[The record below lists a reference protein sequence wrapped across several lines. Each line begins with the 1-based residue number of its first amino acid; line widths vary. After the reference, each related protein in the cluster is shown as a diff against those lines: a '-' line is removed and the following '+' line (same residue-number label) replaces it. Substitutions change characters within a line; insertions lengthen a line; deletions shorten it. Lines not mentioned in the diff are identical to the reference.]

1 MTETMA
7 KVLIVD
13 DQGAVRTAL
22 EVLFQIHGLETLC
35 AATPQEALALIAN
48 EDVGVV
54 VQDMNFSEDTTSGQE
69 GIALFRKIRELDP
82 DLPVLLMTAW
92 TSLETAVELVKEGAA
107 DYIGKPW
114 DDAKLVVSVQ
124 NLLRLYEL
132 QRENVRL
139 RSRTERERSDV
150 GKSHALCGLVY
161 ASGEM
166 QAVVSLA
173 VRVASSDVPI
183 LITGPNGS
191 GKERLAEIIQANSR
205 RAGKPFVKVNA
216 GGLPDQLLE
225 AELFGAEAG
234 AYTGSTKLRIGRF
247 EAAQGGT
254 LFLDEVGN
262 LSLTGQMRLLRVLQT
277 GEFERLGSS
286 TTRKID
292 VRIVSATNVDLKQA
306 IRAGRFREDLYF
318 RLNVIELDI
327 PPLCE
332 RPDDILPLARH
343 FLEANAAD
351 GVKPPLDASA
361 ARALLRHDWPGNVR
375 ELENRV
381 RRALLIAQ
389 DGTVRAADFALESG
403 GQGNAGR
410 EGRPSQPAPA
420 ASTPAP
426 AAKLAEADEAERARV
441 EEALKRAGGVVSRAA
456 AELGMSRQA
465 LYRRMERL
473 GLALERRVRFD

>member
-1 MTETMA
+1 MA

-35 AATPQEALALIAN
+35 AANPDEALALIAN

-114 DDAKLVVSVQ
+114 DDAKLVIGVQ

-139 RSRTERERSDV
+139 RSRTARERSDV
-150 GKSHALCGLVY
+150 GNSHELCGLVY
-161 ASGEM
+161 ASAEM

-191 GKERLAEIIQANSR
+191 GKERLAEIVQANSR

-247 EAAQGGT
+247 EAAHGGT

-292 VRIVSATNVDLKQA
+292 VRVVSATNADLKRE
-306 IRAGRFREDLYF
+306 IREGRFREDLYF

-327 PPLCE
+327 PPLCG

-343 FLEANAAD
+343 FLAANAAQ
-351 GVKPPLDASA
+351 GSSPSLDVSA
-361 ARALLRHDWPGNVR
+361 ERALLRHDWPGNVR

-381 RRALLIAQ
+381 RRALLVAQ
-389 DGTVRAADFALESG
+389 GGTVRAADFALDAAG
-403 GQGNAGR
+403 PGNAAR
-410 EGRPSQPAPA
+410 EGRPSAPAPA
-420 ASTPAP
+420 PSTPPSAR
-426 AAKLAEADEAERARV
+426 LTDADEAERARV
-441 EEALKRAGGVVSRAA
+441 EQVLKRAGGVVSRAA

-473 GLALERRVRFD
+473 GLALERRVRLD